1 MIDFIKIKIS
11 DEALIN
17 QVWNN
22 EILIYVGK
30 SEKRFDDEIKELYTK
45 SYKNLYFTKF
55 QNRLEIKGSLH
66 YFFNDGSHN
75 ANDFNIYDCIETIVQ
90 IKELLK
96 LDLYKCKLINLEY
109 GVNINPVIK
118 VDDLVH
124 NLIYHEKRQFTRPT
138 THFNY
143 KIAGNEAYKQV
154 KAYDKSVQ
162 FPKEC
167 FNTFRFEVKSK
178 QAKFINSLGLFT
190 LQDLTEINYYNKLI
204 NSLLNE
210 WDNVLLFDKSKQVD
224 DKFFN
229 TDFWED
235 ILKNGN
241 RNKFNN
247 QKKSYY
253 KKLGTDNLHSNIKK
267 RIEQKTNILKSVHI
281 PTSIDLETA
290 QITIKFFDTY

>member
-22 EILIYVGK
+22 EILIYEGK
-30 SEKRFDDEIKELYTK
+30 SEKRFDDEIKELFTK

-66 YFFNDGSHN
+66 YFFNGGLHN
-75 ANDFNIYDCIETIVQ
+75 ANDFNIYDCIGTIEQ
-90 IKELLK
+90 IKELFK

-109 GVNINPVIK
+109 GVNINPIIK
-118 VDDLVH
+118 VDDLVQ

-143 KIAGNEAYKQV
+143 KIAGNEAYKQI

-162 FPKEC
+162 FPKQC
-167 FNTFRFEVKSK
+167 FNTFRFEVKTK

-190 LQDLTEINYYNKLI
+190 LQDLTENNCYNKLI
-204 NSLLNE
+204 NSLVNE

-224 DKFFN
+224 EKFYN
-229 TDFWED
+229 TNFWED

-247 QKKSYY
+247 QKKTYY
-253 KKLGTDNLHSNIKK
+253 RKLGIDNLHSNIKK
-267 RIEQKTNILKSVHI
+267 RIEQKSNILKSVHI
-281 PTSIDLETA
+281 PTNIDLETA
-290 QITIKFFDTY
+290 QIRISF

>member
-1 MIDFIKIKIS
+1 MIDFIKIKIT

-22 EILIYVGK
+22 EILIYEGK

-66 YFFNDGSHN
+66 YYFNNGLHN
-75 ANDFNIYDCIETIVQ
+75 ANDFNIYDCIGTIEQ
-90 IKELLK
+90 IRELFK
-96 LDLYKCKLINLEY
+96 LDLFKCKLINLEY
-109 GVNINPVIK
+109 GVNINPDIK
-118 VDDLVH
+118 VDDLVQ

-143 KIAGNEAYKQV
+143 KIAGNEAYKQI

-162 FPKEC
+162 FPKQC
-167 FNTFRFEVKSK
+167 LNTFRFEVKTK
-178 QAKFINSLGLFT
+178 QAKFINRLGLFT
-190 LQDLTEINYYNKLI
+190 LQDLTKKKCYNNLI
-204 NSLLNE
+204 NSLVSE
-210 WDNVLLFDKSKQVD
+210 WNNVLLFDKSKDVAIN
-224 DKFFN
+224 FFN

-247 QKKSYY
+247 QKKRYY
-253 KKLGTDNLHSNIKK
+253 NKLGTDNLHSNIKK
-267 RIEQKTNILKSVHI
+267 RIVQKTKYLLLCANSN
-281 PTSIDLETA
+281 
-290 QITIKFFDTY
+290 

>member
-1 MIDFIKIKIS
+1 MIDFIKIKIT

-22 EILIYVGK
+22 EVLVYEGK
-30 SEKRFDDEIKELYTK
+30 SEKRFDDEIKELFSK

-66 YFFNDGSHN
+66 YFFNDGLHN
-75 ANDFNIYDCIETIVQ
+75 ANDFNIYDCISIIEQ
-90 IKELLK
+90 LKELFK

-109 GVNINPVIK
+109 GVNINPAIK
-118 VDDLVH
+118 VDELVQ
-124 NLIYHEKRQFTRPT
+124 NLIYHEKRQFIRPT

-162 FPKEC
+162 FPNQC
-167 FNTFRFEVKSK
+167 LNTFRFEVKTK
-178 QAKFINSLGLFT
+178 QAKFINSLGLFS
-190 LQDLTEINYYNKLI
+190 LQDLTHNNFYNKLT

-210 WDNVLLFDKSKQVD
+210 WHNVLLFDKSKIID

-229 TDFWED
+229 TNFWED
-235 ILKNGN
+235 ILKYGN

-247 QKKSYY
+247 QKKTYY
-253 KKLGTDNLHSNIKK
+253 KKLGSDNLHTNIKK
-267 RIEQKTNILKSVHI
+267 LLELKIQSLKVC
-281 PTSIDLETA
+281 
-290 QITIKFFDTY
+290 KFQLL

>member
-1 MIDFIKIKIS
+1 MIDFIKIKIT
-11 DEALIN
+11 DETLIN

-22 EILIYVGK
+22 EILIYEGK

-66 YFFNDGSHN
+66 YFFNGGLHN
-75 ANDFNIYDCIETIVQ
+75 ANDFNIYDCIGTIEQ
-90 IKELLK
+90 IKELFK

-118 VDDLVH
+118 VDDLVQ
-124 NLIYHEKRQFTRPT
+124 NLIYHEKRQFTRPNT
-138 THFNY
+138 NFNY
-143 KIAGNEAYKQV
+143 KIAGYEAYKQI

-162 FPKEC
+162 FPKQF
-167 FNTFRFEVKSK
+167 FNTFRFEVKTK

-190 LQDLTEINYYNKLI
+190 LQDLAEINFYNKLI

-235 ILKNGN
+235 TLKNGN

-247 QKKSYY
+247 QKKTYY
-253 KKLGTDNLHSNIKK
+253 RKLGTDNLHSNIKK
-267 RIEQKTNILKSVHI
+267 RIEQKTNVLKSVHI

>member
-1 MIDFIKIKIS
+1 MIDFIKIKIT

-22 EILIYVGK
+22 EILIYEGK
-30 SEKRFDDEIKELYTK
+30 SEKRFDDEIKELFSK

-66 YFFNDGSHN
+66 YFFNGGLHN
-75 ANDFNIYDCIETIVQ
+75 ANDFNIYDCIETIEQ
-90 IKELLK
+90 LKELFK
-96 LDLYKCKLINLEY
+96 LDLNKCKLINLEY
-109 GVNINPVIK
+109 GVNINSIIK
-118 VDDLVH
+118 VDELVQ

-138 THFNY
+138 TYFNY
-143 KIAGNEAYKQV
+143 KIAGNEAYKQI

-162 FPKEC
+162 FPKYC
-167 FNTFRFEVKSK
+167 DNTFRFEVKTK

-190 LQDLTEINYYNKLI
+190 LQNLIDKNYYKALMD
-204 NSLLNE
+204 SLLNE
-210 WDNVLLFDKSKQVD
+210 WNNVLLFDKSKVIN

-229 TDFWED
+229 TNFWED

-247 QKKSYY
+247 QKKLYY
-253 KKLGTDNLHSNIKK
+253 KKLGTDNLHTNIKEI
-267 RIEQKTNILKSVHI
+267 IERKIKYLKCVQI
-281 PTSIDLETA
+281 PTTINLETA
-290 QITIKFFDTY
+290 QYKIVYF